1 MSRTVRRRLIT
12 GLLFISPWIVGF
24 LGFTVYPMLASFYYS
39 FTTYDVVR
47 SPIWSGL
54 ENYTDLFFK
63 DALAIKAIYNTVFYA
78 AIAVP
83 LGIVVAVGISLL
95 LNAKIKGLA
104 LFRTIFFL
112 PSIVPV
118 VASTILWIWI
128 LSTNF
133 GLLNAAL
140 NAVGLPKVGWLV
152 DPNWTKPSLILMGL
166 WGFGGAMV
174 IYLAGLQDIPEVL
187 YEAASIDGASS
198 LQRIVRIT
206 LPLLT
211 PQIFFNL
218 ITGLIGAFQ
227 VFTTAFILGGA
238 SGTAAVGGPANS
250 LLFYSL
256 YLYLNAFNFFK
267 MGYASAMAWVLF
279 LLTMLTTM
287 IVLRTARTW
296 VFYGG
301 VQ

>member
-118 VASTILWIWI
+118 VASTILWIWL

-238 SGTAAVGGPANS
+238 SGTAAAGGPGNS